1 MRHRYRR
8 WRGAWDASAVGRLF
22 AHGTRVELLRRS
34 LGFAALGSVALT
46 PLLIVVAALEP
57 RGGRGFSQWL
67 IDGMG
72 LEGRPAREVQQV
84 FSAPRIV
91 ITTTS
96 VWGAVLLGVFGLSFA
111 AEVQST
117 YTRIWELSVSPWHKL
132 WRQTLWLAG
141 LTGYL
146 YIVAN
151 SGLVLRHGAPQ
162 TAIRVFLVL
171 VLGVAFFWWGQHVLL
186 GGQVPT
192 GQLLPGAVATML
204 GLVGLRW
211 FSWLV
216 FQPLVA
222 SNAITYGPVGTVL
235 IVVSWLVGVGYVF
248 FGGTLL
254 GRHVSEWY
262 RRRADHC

>member
-1 MRHRYRR
+1 
-8 WRGAWDASAVGRLF
+8 VGRLF
-22 AHGTRVELLRRS
+22 AHAGEVELLHRS
-34 LGFAALGSVALT
+34 MGFAAFGSVALT

-67 IDGMG
+67 IEGMG
-72 LEGRPAREVQQV
+72 LEGRPAEQVREV

-96 VWGAVLLGVFGLSFA
+96 VWGAVLLAVFGLSFA
-111 AEVQST
+111 GSVQST
-117 YTRIWELSVSPWHKL
+117 YTRIWELSVGPWHKL
-132 WRQTLWLAG
+132 WRQALWLAG
-141 LTGYL
+141 LTVYL
-146 YIVAN
+146 YADAN
-151 SGLVLRHGAPQ
+151 SVLILPSG
-162 TAIRVFLVL
+162 TWTTSVRVVL
-171 VLGVAFFWWGQHVLL
+171 ILLLGVVFFWWGQNVLL
-186 GGQVPT
+186 GGQVPALH
-192 GQLLPGAVATML
+192 LLPGAIATMI

-216 FQPLVA
+216 FSPLVA

-254 GRHVSEWY
+254 GRHVSDWFQ
-262 RRRADHC
+262 RRAER